1 MSTLRSV
8 HAHPEVEKLHKTL
21 HQAKKAYQDLETHAK
36 KHEARVKELEDQIER
51 RKSSYEEPLRRSA
64 KSYDDDEPMR
74 RSAKS
79 YDDDEPMR
87 RSAKSYEDE
96 PTRWNAKSYDESA
109 RKNAKSYGDEPR
121 SARSL
126 SPSRDTIKTKGYSES
141 KDQGSYE
148 EVCSK
153 LSKALEAKKAA
164 EKLSSSLQSHVK
176 DLSQKH
182 EKYQELKAKHE
193 RLSNEHNSLKLEH
206 ARAKREAKENGEFK
220 VEAKDTKRDCEKLA
234 AIAASSVEQSKKYE
248 DALHQV
254 HQILSVYHDVLK
266 ESDPKLAEH
275 IQDTREGI
283 AKQLKS

>member
-1 MSTLRSV
+1 
-8 HAHPEVEKLHKTL
+8 
-21 HQAKKAYQDLETHAK
+21 
-36 KHEARVKELEDQIER
+36 
-51 RKSSYEEPLRRSA
+51 
-64 KSYDDDEPMR
+64 
-74 RSAKS
+74 
-79 YDDDEPMR
+79 
-87 RSAKSYEDE
+87 
-96 PTRWNAKSYDESA
+96 
-109 RKNAKSYGDEPR
+109 
-121 SARSL
+121 
-126 SPSRDTIKTKGYSES
+126 
-141 KDQGSYE
+141 
-148 EVCSK
+148 
-153 LSKALEAKKAA
+153 
-164 EKLSSSLQSHVK
+164 VK

-182 EKYQELKAKHE
+182 DKYKELKAKHE

-234 AIAASSVEQSKKYE
+234 SIAASSVEQSKKYE